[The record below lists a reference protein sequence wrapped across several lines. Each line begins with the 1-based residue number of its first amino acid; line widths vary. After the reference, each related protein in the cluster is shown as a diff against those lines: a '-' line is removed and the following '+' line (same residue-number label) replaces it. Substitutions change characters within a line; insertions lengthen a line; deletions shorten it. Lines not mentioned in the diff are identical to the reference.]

1 MIFKEYVEKFEED
14 RIESQEINPCF
25 YGQLIFNKATKNT
38 MRKGQSPIYGVGK
51 TKYPHTEE

>member
-38 MRKGQSPIYGVGK
+38 MRKG
-51 TKYPHTEE
+51 